1 MHQDSN
7 RPTAPASSPAK
18 TAADRRRHQRLA
30 EDRPGCL
37 QRGSN
42 ATNVEMVDISAGGAC
57 FLSPRPLSM
66 GRPVRLQVGHG
77 AQQITLDGTVV
88 RQVERPDGQHEI
100 GLRVDDHRGF
110 DMSRRFPSR
119 SARLIQR

>member
-1 MHQDSN
+1 MNPDSN
-7 RPTAPASSPAK
+7 QTIAPGSPAAK
-18 TAADRRRHQRLA
+18 TAAERRRHPRLA

-88 RQVERPDGQHEI
+88 RQVERPDGMHEV
-100 GLRVDDHRGF
+100 GLRADDLKGF
-110 DMSRRFPSR
+110 EIARRFPSR
-119 SARLIQR
+119 VARVTQR